1 MEQSP
6 SCEAKRFSVSQEF
19 PRILWK
25 QKVHYHVHRWPP
37 AVRSLSQIN
46 PVLVQPRPTSWKSN
60 LILSYHLRLVLPN
73 GLFPSGIPNK
83 TMYTP
88 LPSPILATCPSR
100 LIVLDLITR
109 KILSEGY
116 WVLILTLLFAILKY
130 GFRSPVRKPWNP
142 RQNKLPLRNTIVA
155 LGSIW
160 RQTRNRVSQLPFVDD
175 NRLNN
180 GTGTLHYAMIVR
192 HTSLYNDGKAHFI
205 MQWW

>member
-25 QKVHYHVHRWPP
+25 PKVHYHFHRCPP
-37 AVRSLSQIN
+37 PVRILSQIN
-46 PVLVQPRPTSWKSN
+46 PVLAHPLPTSWRSN

-73 GLFPSGIPNK
+73 GLVPSGIPNK

-180 GTGTLHYAMIVR
+180 GTGTLHCAIMVQ
-192 HTSLYNDGKAHFI
+192 AHVI